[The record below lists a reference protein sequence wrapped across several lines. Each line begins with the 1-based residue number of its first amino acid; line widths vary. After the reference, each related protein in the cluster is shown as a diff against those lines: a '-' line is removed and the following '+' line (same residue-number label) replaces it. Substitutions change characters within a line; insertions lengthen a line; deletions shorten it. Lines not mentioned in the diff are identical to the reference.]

1 MGPMVSQHPGEFLY
15 PSVAKGHSSQLEE
28 TLTGQSWDNLNI
40 KIDNDSNK
48 L

>member
-1 MGPMVSQHPGEFLY
+1 MGPVASQHPGEFLY
-15 PSVAKGHSSQLEE
+15 PSVTKGRSSQLEGA
-28 TLTGQSWDNLNI
+28 LTGQSWDNLNI